1 MRSNRLIISAL
12 VLFMGLIILSPQ
24 AYSLHRFYM
33 AKGDIVTALYEK
45 SEKAT
50 NAKDTVAMPFY
61 RFSRQIGPVVQGCF
75 LPFPQLAHEP
85 TGQPIFKELK
95 LKVFATCQD
104 TLILNDSPIAHIIL
118 AFLGLLLSA
127 LGINLFRLAL
137 GSPK

>member
-12 VLFMGLIILSPQ
+12 ILFMGIIILAPQ

-33 AKGDIVTALYEK
+33 AKGDLVHAVYEK

-50 NAKDTVAMPFY
+50 NAKDTVAMPYY

-85 TGQPIFKELK
+85 HGQPLYKELR
-95 LKVFATCQD
+95 LKVFETCQD
-104 TLILNDSPIAHIIL
+104 TLILNDTPLAHIIL
-118 AFLGLLLSA
+118 AFLGLLLTL
-127 LGINLFRLAL
+127 LGLNLFRIAL